1 MLQLSKVLDIK
12 HFAQSSQVAIFPIE
26 NVATKNRIALNFS
39 MYSLA
44 RITL

>member
-12 HFAQSSQVAIFPIE
+12 HFAQSSQVTIFPIE

-44 RITL
+44 IITI